1 MSARTRTHYFDSR
14 FVYFWKVVHT
24 AVYVEDHSPSQS
36 TKTSYIVRLEL
47 ANSVFLHLVLLSLTP
62 VASNSF
68 FFPSLRSCYTV
79 TLSITCF
86 WIFLR
91 SRIQSG
97 EETDVRKTALES
109 LFTFTLPVFSAKQGA
124 GHKRIQLMKGFYFPS
139 TSLTN
144 SIRLILGNEP
154 VCFEGRNKSSVSI
167 WSPESQIWH
176 TDEAGASLACYQSTL
191 ISGTSFFS
199 QWYFPS
205 SGRSTNEILL
215 KIVANSP
222 FLGPSR
228 PRHPLARSC
237 EPHFT
242 RPNRRACS

>member
-1 MSARTRTHYFDSR
+1 MI
-14 FVYFWKVVHT
+14 T
-24 AVYVEDHSPSQS
+24 AQ
-36 TKTSYIVRLEL
+36 VR
-47 ANSVFLHLVLLSLTP
+47 N
-62 VASNSF
+62 
-68 FFPSLRSCYTV
+68 RC
-79 TLSITCF
+79 
-86 WIFLR
+86 W
-91 SRIQSG
+91 
-97 EETDVRKTALES
+97 KTALES
-109 LFTFTLPVFSAKQGA
+109 LFTFTLPVFRTKQGA
-124 GHKRIQLMKGFYFPS
+124 WHKRIQLSDEGFSFSFHKNYKLDPTYPRLAIFSLRELHQTSPS
-139 TSLTN
+139 ALRAETFS
-144 SIRLILGNEP
+144 RYQFHP
-154 VCFEGRNKSSVSI
+154 
-167 WSPESQIWH
+167 PENQIWH

-237 EPHFT
+237 ETHFT